1 MALCGLPWCKVYCPP
16 DWVLFLRTFARHLM
30 RCQGCD
36 FPNASEVAT
45 LSFIFPSGDVFL
57 KCYAGI
63 CASLMLPIDTDRGCT
78 SKSQHSAVEIYPLK
92 ARVLLQPQGW
102 PPSTG

>member
-1 MALCGLPWCKVYCPP
+1 MALCGLPWCKVYCLL
-16 DWVLFLRTFARHLM
+16 DWVLLLRAFTWLRM
-30 RCQGCD
+30 CCQGRD

-45 LSFIFPSGDVFL
+45 LSFIFPSRDVFL
-57 KCYAGI
+57 RCYAGI

-78 SKSQHSAVEIYPLK
+78 SKSQHSTVEIYPLK
-92 ARVLLQPQGW
+92 ARALLQPRGW